1 MKNYLKFAASFWIG
15 AFLMAGSIPSARS
28 GAKAK
33 PLAADATAGADES
46 RVPA

>member
-15 AFLMAGSIPSARS
+15 AFLMAGSMPSARS

-33 PLAADATAGADES
+33 ASSADATTGADES